1 MSKISPALLSIPAAA
16 YLLGSIPFGLLLTR
30 LFGGGDVRKS
40 GSGNIGA
47 TNVARVAGTLPGILT
62 LLFDVAKGAAAVWL
76 AGRVSNESATWM
88 MIAALATLLGH
99 CFPIWL
105 KFRGGKGVATAAGA
119 FLVLCPAALL
129 GSVILFLLVVFF
141 WRYISLASISAADLY
156 SLGAASRAAADR
168 HFWRAG
174 RGGDHHLQ
182 TRRQHPAAGARRR
195 AKIFLRQKE
204 RRRVSRIAILG
215 GGSWGTAL
223 AIVLARARRKH
234 DISLWIRD
242 PALAE
247 SVQRDRENFS
257 YLPGHRLAPE
267 ISVTCE
273 IHDAISGAQI
283 LVGAIPTAHARAVYS
298 TAAKGASPR
307 AAFVSA
313 AKGLEPAT
321 HKIGRAHV

>member
-141 WRYISLASISAADLY
+141 WRYISLASISAAASMPLLIY
-156 SLGAASRAAADR
+156 ILWAPHHAPPPIVTFGALAAA
-168 HFWRAG
+168 G
-174 RGGDHHLQ
+174 
-182 TRRQHPAAGARRR
+182 
-195 AKIFLRQKE
+195 I
-204 RRRVSRIAILG
+204 IIY
-215 GGSWGTAL
+215 
-223 AIVLARARRKH
+223 KH
-234 DISLWIRD
+234 DGNIQRLVQGEEPKFSFGKRRD
-242 PALAE
+242 
-247 SVQRDRENFS
+247 
-257 YLPGHRLAPE
+257 
-267 ISVTCE
+267 
-273 IHDAISGAQI
+273 
-283 LVGAIPTAHARAVYS
+283 
-298 TAAKGASPR
+298 AA
-307 AAFVSA
+307 
-313 AKGLEPAT
+313 
-321 HKIGRAHV
+321 